1 MLSSSRSLPHQ
12 SSFVSSNYGT
22 TNYHPY
28 TKSHCACDKL
38 FYKCLKTISS
48 DTEDLDAA
56 NIASSIG
63 RMYFNVFRLECGE
76 PHYRKV
82 CVESKLKVPHRN
94 LKAVANGDKE
104 SGILRKRLFFGRTK
118 IEEPEDVV
126 CLNWALDT
134 SKKPRLEFRKTKT
147 FF

>member
-1 MLSSSRSLPHQ
+1 MNGAVNDHVTSVHTISYI
-12 SSFVSSNYGT
+12 SNFR
-22 TNYHPY
+22 
-28 TKSHCACDKL
+28 SHCACDKL